1 MLFHII
7 IIIIIL
13 LLDFKINFIVFCFDL
28 KKNKKRKQYFLI
40 IMVKKVE
47 KIISKSALRS
57 GSAISTNT
65 NTNTNTKQN
74 GSYSNLSKNSN
85 GLLLKLILLY
95 Y

>member
-1 MLFHII
+1 
-7 IIIIIL
+7 
-13 LLDFKINFIVFCFDL
+13 
-28 KKNKKRKQYFLI
+28 
-40 IMVKKVE
+40 MVKKAE